1 MAELVGV
8 WFMAGF
14 TFAGFFS
21 LPISGRIPMILVS
34 MIGISSLFFYTK
46 EQLGRIRIS
55 VPVMLLLTWICLSY
69 LWSIAPWRTL
79 VGLQYY
85 VVVTVAMI
93 CVVSVMSVELVI
105 KGLLRGFYGTILVT
119 FLSLVI
125 QPGKT
130 LVDDNGYRS
139 IHGWF
144 FHKNSMA
151 PYMVMAIAFIV
162 ALEERE
168 KVRKRMVFLA
178 GVLIVG
184 SLSATGL
191 IALVLVAG
199 FDYLARHL
207 AEADRARRTTMVVGA
222 VAASMGIAYAVT
234 SYLPEIVG
242 VYGKDATLSGRT
254 DIWASVWRAIEERP
268 LLGYGLDAAFQGP
281 SRLVNIFYTEIGF
294 VPAHAHNGL
303 LDVAITGGVIGL
315 VLTVWIF
322 LAVFRDSFRYAVL
335 GVPFGRAMFVVTAM
349 FLVMSVTE
357 ATMGWPNMILI
368 FLFRI
373 VLLRWKAGDVPHR

>member
-1 MAELVGV
+1 VTAVLGTRVHRPKYTMAELVGV

-207 AEADRARRTTMVVGA
+207 AESAGPGGPRWW
-222 VAASMGIAYAVT
+222 
-234 SYLPEIVG
+234 
-242 VYGKDATLSGRT
+242 SGRSPRAWGSPT
-254 DIWASVWRAIEERP
+254 QSPPISRRSWAS
-268 LLGYGLDAAFQGP
+268 
-281 SRLVNIFYTEIGF
+281 
-294 VPAHAHNGL
+294 
-303 LDVAITGGVIGL
+303 
-315 VLTVWIF
+315 
-322 LAVFRDSFRYAVL
+322 
-335 GVPFGRAMFVVTAM
+335 TAR
-349 FLVMSVTE
+349 T
-357 ATMGWPNMILI
+357 P
-368 FLFRI
+368 
-373 VLLRWKAGDVPHR
+373 P